1 MIKEEE
7 NENIKINENQKKQLR
22 IFAKKIEEII
32 SEFKNRK
39 KLGTK
44 INEEDNLKNID
55 FKQYDEFFEKIEKQ
69 KNTVKAYK
77 LKLEND
83 AKYIEIIE
91 KQDELKYLNEEFKK
105 KKKEYDYLIETS
117 KNLDKFQNNYL
128 NDEIRYYK
136 GEIDKMKKYISE
148 KNNEYM
154 QYNNIIKEIRKEMDD
169 IDKKNNSVKDNIE
182 FIRWE
187 INFNNNL
194 KLLEKKALNENQENY
209 KEEMEKEKAAAKL
222 QRQNIRDRYNEIY
235 KQKKDIENEVKD
247 LEKELSKYKYEE
259 KINNMKIKEI
269 QKIENK
275 IKLNT
280 IKEKG
285 KKNNLKKIQMK
296 EKWLN
301 SKRIEN
307 IMAESLKN
315 NFSIK
320 NNYLQLLEEDKRQI
334 NIKKTKPGLTIAKNK
349 MVKSNSSIDVFK
361 TKREVIK
368 QKREKEKEEFMKNF
382 DKDLKKYEE
391 QKGEV
396 IQEIKSLREEI
407 EKSLN
412 NNGINDNFINNIKK
426 EDE

>member
-1 MIKEEE
+1 MTEKEEID
-7 NENIKINENQKKQLR
+7 NIKINEKQKKQLR

-69 KNTVKAYK
+69 KNKVKAYK

-83 AKYIEIIE
+83 AKFIEITE
-91 KQDELKYLNEEFKK
+91 KKDELKYLNEEFKK
-105 KKKEYDYLIETS
+105 KKKEYDYLIES
-117 KNLDKFQNNYL
+117 GKKLNKFQNNYL
-128 NDEIRYYK
+128 NDEIKYYK
-136 GEIDKMKKYISE
+136 GEIDKLKKDIYE
-148 KNNEYM
+148 KNIVYIN
-154 QYNNIIKEIRKEMDD
+154 YNNVIKGIRKEMNDL
-169 IDKKNNSVKDNIE
+169 DKKYNLVNDNIE
-182 FIRWE
+182 FTRWE
-187 INFNNNL
+187 RNFNINM
-194 KLLEKKALNENQENY
+194 KLLEKNEKKESLEDY
-209 KEEMEKEKAAAKL
+209 KEKLEMGKAATQLIKENL
-222 QRQNIRDRYNEIY
+222 KNKYNEIY
-235 KQKKDIENEVKD
+235 NIKKNIENEVKT

-259 KINNMKIKEI
+259 KINNAKVKEI

-280 IKEKG
+280 IKEKN
-285 KKNNLKKIQMK
+285 KKSNLKKIQMK

-315 NFSIK
+315 NFSLK
-320 NNYLQLLEEDKRQI
+320 NNYLQLLEDEKKQI
-334 NIKKTKPGLTIAKNK
+334 KIKKTKPGLTIAKNK
-349 MVKSNSSIDVFK
+349 MIKSNSSIDVFK
-361 TKREVIK
+361 TKREIIK
-368 QKREKEKEEFMKNF
+368 QQREKEKEEFMSNL
-382 DKDLKKYEE
+382 DKELKKHEE

-396 IQEIKSLREEI
+396 IQEIKSLKEEI

-412 NNGINDNFINNIKK
+412 NNGINDNSINNINK
-426 EDE
+426 ENE